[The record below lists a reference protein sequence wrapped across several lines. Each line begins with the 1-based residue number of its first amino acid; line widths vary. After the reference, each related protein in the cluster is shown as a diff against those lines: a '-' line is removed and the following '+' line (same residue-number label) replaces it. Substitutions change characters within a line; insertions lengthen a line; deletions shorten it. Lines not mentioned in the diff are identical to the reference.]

1 MISCN
6 PIFLD
11 VFSTLDIKKF
21 RKHIDLAC
29 QTGCSFHRKCQA
41 ESKWMF
47 GNILFD
53 VSSMR
58 FRIFCLNY
66 ATIVPQ

>member
-11 VFSTLDIKKF
+11 VLSILDIKKF

-29 QTGCSFHRKCQA
+29 QTGCNFHRKCQA

-66 ATIVPQ
+66 AAIVA